1 MSNKLVSNFIYTIIL
16 ITITSI
22 SFAETL
28 NFKGLVIEDFWIKPS
43 IGNHKMT
50 SGYLKIKNT
59 NNRDERLISVVSD
72 FSKKSE
78 LHEMAVKNDIMT
90 MKKLDN
96 GLTIRAGSEIH
107 LKPGGYHLMFI
118 NLNDQVKIMNNYKVN
133 LIFKNSGS
141 LTIDMPVLEKKFKAD
156 NHRHNHKH

>member
-1 MSNKLVSNFIYTIIL
+1 MTKARKLDNLVSDWGQWLANENMSEPMRERMANHVNNNADGMKALFTV
-16 ITITSI
+16 ITN
-22 SFAETL
+22 L
-28 NFKGLVIEDFWIKPS
+28 
-43 IGNHKMT
+43 
-50 SGYLKIKNT
+50 
-59 NNRDERLISVVSD
+59 
-72 FSKKSE
+72 
-78 LHEMAVKNDIMT
+78 MAVKNDIMT

-118 NLNDQVKIMNNYKVN
+118 NLNDQVKITNNYKVN